1 MLEDR
6 RREHA
11 CLLEMSVQKVVK
23 TLSGRVEK
31 ISLFGSYARG
41 RSDLF
46 TDLDILIIMKTEKG
60 FIDRLMEIYSLLAL
74 PVDADILCYTP
85 EEVERLKTGGFLK
98 KILAEEVVLY
108 EKGGNR

>member
-1 MLEDR
+1 MLEDL

-11 CLLEMSVQKVVK
+11 LMLEESVRRIVMV
-23 TLSGRVEK
+23 LSGRVEK

-46 TDLDILIIMKTEKG
+46 TDLDILIVMKTEKS
-60 FIDRLMEIYSLLAL
+60 FVDRLTDIYPLLAL

-85 EEVERLKTGGFLK
+85 KEVERLKDKGFLK

-108 EKGGNR
+108 EKRSD